1 MSRKPT
7 IVSTFSGCGGLDLG
21 LQEVGFDPIWANDFS
36 KEAVETYKHNI
47 GDHIVHGDITEI
59 DPFTDDTIPDGDL
72 VTGGFP
78 CQDFSMIWKRPG
90 LDGKRGTLYQNFRD
104 FVAAKKPKAFIA
116 ENVKGLLTANQHKAI
131 KTIIEDLEAVEPGY
145 IVKPRLY
152 NFAEYGVPQFR
163 ERVLIVGIRRDTG
176 FDFKHPAPTHGP
188 RGDMPYKT
196 AGEALTDVEKVPF
209 NNNHMKIM
217 PRTIEVLKRIPEGEN
232 FTAIPKDDPFYV
244 KGMIS
249 HVYRRLHRDEPS
261 KTLIAGGGGGTW
273 GYHYEENRALT
284 NRERAR
290 IQSFPD
296 DFEFLGSNTE
306 VRRQIGNAVPPVG
319 MHAVGERLMN
329 LYTGN
334 YTPVDLEEQHAYLQT
349 LTIKERLALADQEAD

>member
-1 MSRKPT
+1 MSTKPT

-36 KEAVETYKHNI
+36 EEAVQTYKHNI

-196 AGEALTDVEKVPF
+196 AGQALKGVKDVPT

-217 PRTIEVLKRIPEGEN
+217 PRTVEVLKRIPEGEN
-232 FTAIPKDDPFYV
+232 FTAIPKDDPYYV

-261 KTLIAGGGGGTW
+261 KTLIAGGVGGTW

-284 NRERAR
+284 NRQRAR

-349 LTIKERLALADQEAD
+349 LSIKERLALADQEAD

>member
-1 MSRKPT
+1 MSNTPLV
-7 IVSTFSGCGGLDLG
+7 VSTFSGCGGLDLG
-21 LQEVGFDPIWANDFS
+21 LEDVGYKTVWANDFS
-36 KEAVETYKHNI
+36 AEACETYRHNI
-47 GDHIVHGDITEI
+47 GDHIVHGDITEM
-59 DPFTDDTIPDGDL
+59 DPFTDLTIPDADL

-116 ENVKGLLTANQHKAI
+116 ENVKGLLTANKHKAI
-131 KTIIEDLEAVEPGY
+131 QTIIEDLEAVEPGY

-163 ERVLIVGIRRDTG
+163 ERVLIVGVRRDTG
-176 FDFKHPAPTHGP
+176 FHFDHPAPTHGP
-188 RGDMPYKT
+188 RGEIPYVT
-196 AGEALTDVEKVPF
+196 AGEALLGVDEVPF
-209 NNNHMKIM
+209 NNNRMRQM
-217 PRTIEVLKRIPEGEN
+217 PRTTEVLKRIPEGKN
-232 FTAIPKDDPFYV
+232 FTAIDKDDPYYV

-249 HVYRRLHRDEPS
+249 HVYRRLHRNEPS
-261 KTLIAGGGGGTW
+261 KTLIASGGGGTW
-273 GYHYEENRALT
+273 GYHFEEDRALT

-296 DFEFLGSNTE
+296 NFEFLGSNTE

-319 MHAVGERLMN
+319 VHAVGERLMN
-329 LYTGN
+329 LYSGN
-334 YTPVDLEEQHAYLQT
+334 YEAVDLEEEHAFLQS
-349 LTIKERLALADQEAD
+349 LTIKERLALADREAN

>member
-1 MSRKPT
+1 MSTKPT

-36 KEAVETYKHNI
+36 KEAVETYRHNI

>member
-1 MSRKPT
+1 MSTKPT

-36 KEAVETYKHNI
+36 EEAVETYKHNI

-188 RGDMPYKT
+188 RGDLPYKT
-196 AGEALTDVEKVPF
+196 AGEALVDVEKVPF

-232 FTAIPKDDPFYV
+232 FTAIPKDDPYYV

-349 LTIKERLALADQEAD
+349 LSIKERLALADQEAD

>member
-1 MSRKPT
+1 MSVHPKV
-7 IVSTFSGCGGLDLG
+7 VSTFTGCGGLDLG
-21 LQEVGFDPIWANDFS
+21 LKEVGFEIVWANDFS
-36 KEAVETYKHNI
+36 EEAVETYRHNI
-47 GDHIVHGDITEI
+47 GDHIVHGDITQI
-59 DPFTDDTIPDGDL
+59 DPFKDKSIPDADL

-90 LDGKRGTLYQNFRD
+90 LDGKRGVLYENFRD

-116 ENVKGLLTANQHKAI
+116 ENVKGLLTANQHRAI
-131 KTIIEDLEAVEPGY
+131 KTIIEELEDVDPGY

-188 RGDMPYKT
+188 RGELPYVT
-196 AGEALTDVEKVPF
+196 ASEALAGVEKVPF
-209 NNNHMKIM
+209 NNNHMRQM
-217 PRTIEVLKRIPEGEN
+217 PRTREILKRIPEGGN
-232 FTAIPKDDPFYV
+232 FTNIPKDDPYYV

-249 HVYRRLHRDEPS
+249 HVYRRLDRNKPS
-261 KTLIAGGGGGTW
+261 TTIIAGGGGGTW
-273 GYHYEENRALT
+273 GYHYSEPRALT

-306 VRRQIGNAVPPVG
+306 VRRQIGNAVPPLG
-319 MHAVGERLMN
+319 MHAVGRRLMD
-329 LYTGN
+329 LFTGN
-334 YTPVDLEEQHAYLQT
+334 YTSVDLEEQHDYLLT
-349 LTIKERLALADQEAD
+349 LSIKERLKLADEEAN

>member
-1 MSRKPT
+1 MAIAPKV
-7 IVSTFSGCGGLDLG
+7 VSTFAGCGGLDLG
-21 LQEVGFDPIWANDFS
+21 LQDVGFDIVWANDFS
-36 KEAVETYKHNI
+36 KEAVATYRHNI
-47 GDHIVHGDITEI
+47 NTHIIDGDITEI
-59 DPFTDDTIPDGDL
+59 DPFTDESIPGADL

-104 FVAAKKPKAFIA
+104 FVAAKQPKAFIA
-116 ENVKGLLTANQHKAI
+116 ENVKGLLTANKHLAI
-131 KTIIEDLEAVEPGY
+131 KTIVEDLEAVEPGY

-176 FDFKHPAPTHGP
+176 FEFKHPAPTHGP
-188 RGDMPYKT
+188 RGQLPFMT
-196 AGEALTDVEKVPF
+196 AGEALEGVEEVPF
-209 NNNHMKIM
+209 NNNHMRQM
-217 PRTIEVLKRIPEGEN
+217 PRTREILKRIPEGGN
-232 FTAIPKDDPFYV
+232 FTDIPKDSPYYV

-249 HVYRRLHRDEPS
+249 HVYRRLHRNEPS

-273 GYHYEENRALT
+273 GYHYEEPRALT

-290 IQSFPD
+290 LQTFPD

-306 VRRQIGNAVPPVG
+306 VRRQIGNAVPPAG
-319 MHAVGERLMN
+319 MHALGNRLMD
-329 LYTGN
+329 LFTGN
-334 YTPVDLEEQHAYLQT
+334 YEPVDLEEQHAFLQT
-349 LTIKERLALADQEAD
+349 LTIKQRLKLADEETE

>member
-1 MSRKPT
+1 MAEAPKV
-7 IVSTFSGCGGLDLG
+7 VSTFAGCGGLDLG
-21 LQEVGFDPIWANDFS
+21 LQDVGFDIVWANDFS
-36 KEAVETYKHNI
+36 KEAVATYRHNI
-47 GDHIVHGDITEI
+47 NAHIVDGDITEI
-59 DPFTDDTIPDGDL
+59 DPFTDETIPDADL

-104 FVAAKKPKAFIA
+104 FVAAKQPKAFIA
-116 ENVKGLLTANQHKAI
+116 ENVKGLLTANKHMAI
-131 KTIIEDLEAVEPGY
+131 KTIVEDLEAVEPGY

-176 FDFKHPAPTHGP
+176 FNFKHPAPTHGP
-188 RGDMPYKT
+188 RGELPYMT
-196 AGEALTDVEKVPF
+196 AGEALEGVEKVPF
-209 NNNHMKIM
+209 NNNHMRQM
-217 PRTIEVLKRIPEGEN
+217 PRTREILKRIPEGGN
-232 FTAIPKDDPFYV
+232 FTDIPKDSPYYV

-249 HVYRRLHRDEPS
+249 HVYRRLHRNEPS

-273 GYHYEENRALT
+273 GYHYEEPRALT

-290 IQSFPD
+290 LQTFPD

-306 VRRQIGNAVPPVG
+306 VRRQIGNAVPPAG
-319 MHAVGERLMN
+319 MHAIGDRLMQ
-329 LYTGN
+329 LFTGD
-334 YTPVDLEEQHAYLQT
+334 YTPVDLEEQHAFLQT
-349 LTIKERLALADQEAD
+349 LSIKERLKLADDETE